1 MILGITYPIEA
12 NLTLLIRP
20 WPHGVTMT
28 ILLIKY
34 FLYRTNL
41 IQMTKFKLWI
51 HIDTDRINPPFHKL
65 LLVYLKFNIHII
77 GIHNH
82 KPTHTWL
89 LTCPLEKLQSCNS
102 IVKWLTGQ
110 NPLQLLEVEW
120 RECVCVGGGEGDWGG
135 EISIHHAKFWKFLT
149 INIMIEHISDND
161 IK

>member
-51 HIDTDRINPPFHKL
+51 HIDTDRINPPFYKL

-89 LTCPLEKLQSCNS
+89 LMCPLEKLQSCNS
-102 IVKWLTGQ
+102 IVKWLTESFAITRSG
-110 NPLQLLEVEW
+110 VKGV
-120 RECVCVGGGEGDWGG
+120 CVCLGGGEGDWGG
-135 EISIHHAKFWKFLT
+135 EISIHHVKFWKFLT

-161 IK
+161 TK